1 MNQRIAK
8 IGSLV
13 VAVTVIIFAVCML
26 IPFNFGSY
34 FICMILLVYFA
45 QTTVVQQ
52 GNLNEQAME
61 ILDFQRGGLIFNY
74 DLLGYG
80 IMALSTFFTG
90 TTIVEK
96 KKKRQSPEVADDY
109 SWHLFYR
116 MFHPAY
122 DGSILKYV
130 RQWVWY
136 RWSHCT

>member
-34 FICMILLVYFA
+34 FICMILPIGFLMMTAGFFYECEDDKKVSGIVGIILAGVYIVLILLVYFA

-74 DLLGYG
+74 DLLGSIVY
-80 IMALSTFFTG
+80 AL
-90 TTIVEK
+90 
-96 KKKRQSPEVADDY
+96 
-109 SWHLFYR
+109 L
-116 MFHPAY
+116 
-122 DGSILKYV
+122 
-130 RQWVWY
+130 
-136 RWSHCT
+136 